1 MSDKHSLEF
10 NKLAAGFLV
19 AGLIA
24 MVASFGA
31 SILYTPKEAEKR
43 GFAVEVPEAPVAGA
57 AAVEVVEVPIAELLL
72 TASAENGA
80 KEAKK
85 RCAACHTFDAGGA
98 NKTGPN
104 LYGILNSKIAGKE
117 DYPYSSAL
125 QEVGNDWNYESIW
138 NYESMNQWL
147 KNPSKF
153 AKGTKMILKLKKDS
167 QRADV
172 IKYLDTL
179 K

>member
-10 NKLAAGFLV
+10 NKIAAGFLV

-24 MVASFGA
+24 MIASFGA
-31 SILYTPKEAEKR
+31 DIFYTPKDAEKR

-57 AAVEVVEVPIAELLL
+57 PVVEVVEVPIAELLE

-104 LYGILNSKIAGKE
+104 LHGIVGSKVGGHAAG
-117 DYPYSSAL
+117 YPYSSAL
-125 QEVGNDWNYESIW
+125 SSVEGNWDYEKL
-138 NYESMNQWL
+138 NKWL

-153 AKGTKMILKLKKDS
+153 AKGTKMILKLKKDN

-172 IKYLDTL
+172 IKYLGTL

>member
-1 MSDKHSLEF
+1 MADHNLEF

-19 AGLIA
+19 AGIFA
-24 MVASFGA
+24 MVAAFGA
-31 SILYTPKEAEKR
+31 DIFYQPKDAEKR
-43 GFAVEVPEAPVAGA
+43 GFAVEVPETPVAGA
-57 AAVEVVEVPIAELLL
+57 AVVEVVEVPIAELLA
-72 TASAENGA
+72 TADAANGA

-104 LYGILNSKIAGKE
+104 LYGILGGKVASKGF
-117 DYPYSSAL
+117 PYSSAL
-125 QEVGNDWNYESIW
+125 KGVGGNWD
-138 NYESMNQWL
+138 YESMNKWL
-147 KNPSKF
+147 KNPQKV
-153 AKGTKMILKLKKDS
+153 AKGSKMILKLKKDQ
-167 QRADV
+167 QRADI